1 MGLFSVSRCLF
12 SNLISMS
19 PLMCALWTVCYLLTT
34 TENVSLLFCQYHV
47 LLLFQSPDALQP
59 PPNPSNS
66 CTAVPPCLCVSRG
79 GYHTSTTLT
88 GLACL
93 SGPSLSLLSIRLIL
107 SILLYL
113 LPWRLSYPQSQSTWF
128 TSLSKKSIHP
138 SSSNS
143 VSLLYDAFF
152 DLKACRFLLNLSV
165 VLCVFSWW
173 HFSYFLYGNYICACL
188 IASTCPIRN
197 SLRPGTYSLS
207 LS

>member
-1 MGLFSVSRCLF
+1 MLGSEGNPPL
-12 SNLISMS
+12 S
-19 PLMCALWTVCYLLTT
+19 PLLPRRSRSWDNGFVQHILLPLFQPHIHESPSVCSP
-34 TENVSLLFCQYHV
+34 ENVALLFCQYHL

-59 PPNPSNS
+59 PPNPSNC

-107 SILLYL
+107 SILLRL
-113 LPWRLSYPQSQSTWF
+113 LPWRLSYLQSQSSWF

-143 VSLLYDAFF
+143 VSLRYDAFF

-165 VLCVFSWW
+165 VQCVYF
-173 HFSYFLYGNYICACL
+173 HDDTFLISYMVIIYVLV
-188 IASTCPIRN
+188 
-197 SLRPGTYSLS
+197 LS
-207 LS
+207 PPPVRF